1 MILPLLIFL
10 ALPPVKADVYPAVVL
25 VNEHQR
31 QTFRIRWQIEP
42 HPDNRRVSIAF
53 TCGGEVHS
61 AQRDHGPNS
70 ARTSER
76 YVEMTVLEDCSF
88 VACVVRVTNG
98 RAVSLCDQAFV
109 RTGGAP

>member
-1 MILPLLIFL
+1 MMFLLLLTLLVPI
-10 ALPPVKADVYPAVVL
+10 KASVYPQIAL
-25 VNEHQR
+25 VNPYQK
-31 QTFRIRWQIEP
+31 QTFRIRWQVEP

-53 TCGGEVHS
+53 TCGNEVHS
-61 AQRDHGPNS
+61 AQREHDEKS

-98 RAVSLCDQAFV
+98 KAITICDQAFV
-109 RTGGAP
+109 RTGSP